1 MMRQIRYTK
10 QFQKDFK
17 RLQKQG
23 KELTML
29 KVVIGQLAAGEILS
43 AKYKDHP
50 LHGNYAGTRDCHI
63 APDWV
68 LIYVVVGDELRLIR
82 TGSHAELFEQ

>member
-23 KELTML
+23 KDLTML
-29 KVVIGQLAAGEILS
+29 KRIVGQLAAGETLS
-43 AKYKDHP
+43 VKYKDHP
-50 LHGNYAGTRDCHI
+50 LRGNYARTRDCHI

-68 LIYVVVGDELRLIR
+68 LIYVVVEDELRLIR